1 MSGRLSASAVVEGS
15 LTAVLEDD
23 SSDDESDCGSPS
35 TIKDYGERSKDDQQ
49 EELEVF
55 VVPKAKLSSRDNGI
69 KMTDIKN
76 ETSLASAL
84 AASVRMVESLG
95 KAEAVKKNS
104 QIGKL
109 PQLSQAS
116 PSPKS
121 DTPEGLIIY
130 HYVEVTISK

>member
-1 MSGRLSASAVVEGS
+1 MSGRLSAPAVIEGS
-15 LTAVLEDD
+15 LTAVFEDD
-23 SSDDESDCGSPS
+23 SSDDESDCGPPS
-35 TIKDYGERSKDDQQ
+35 TIKDNGEFSKDDQQ

-55 VVPKAKLSSRDNGI
+55 VLPKATLSSHDNGT
-69 KMTDIKN
+69 KMTDTKS

-95 KAEAVKKNS
+95 KAEAIKINS
-104 QIGKL
+104 QIDKL

-116 PSPKS
+116 LSPKS

-130 HYVEVTISK
+130 HYVEVTI

>member
-1 MSGRLSASAVVEGS
+1 MSGRLSASAVIEGS

-23 SSDDESDCGSPS
+23 SSDDESDCGSAS
-35 TIKDYGERSKDDQQ
+35 KIKDYGECSKDDQQ

-55 VVPKAKLSSRDNGI
+55 VFPKAQLSSHNNGT
-69 KMTDIKN
+69 KMTDTKS

-95 KAEAVKKNS
+95 KAEA
-104 QIGKL
+104 
-109 PQLSQAS
+109 
-116 PSPKS
+116 

-130 HYVEVTISK
+130 HNVEVTI